1 MNFLL
6 IDEIIKDALLEDAV
20 VDDITT
26 NSILDNKA
34 TCEVDLIAK
43 EDGIICGL
51 EVFKRTFDIL
61 GDVEVEFLTTE
72 GARVKPTE
80 VIAKISGNAKNILSG
95 ERVALN
101 LLQRMSGIA
110 TKTNNMAK
118 ILEGTG
124 IKLMDTR
131 KTTPNLRYLE
141 KYAVKTGGGNN
152 HRYNLMDMA
161 MIKDNHIMAA
171 GGSLTKAVL
180 AVRSNHPF
188 VKKIEVETESLNQV
202 REAVEVGADII
213 MLDNMSVET
222 MGEAIKIIDG
232 KAIVE
237 ISGNVNEARIE
248 EIKGLKVDYISSGAL
263 THSYTSLDISMKNLK
278 LN

>member
-6 IDEIIKDALLEDAV
+6 IDKVIKDALLEDAV
-20 VDDITT
+20 IDDITT
-26 NSILDNKA
+26 NSILGTEAK
-34 TCEVDLIAK
+34 CEVDLIAK
-43 EDGIICGL
+43 EEGIICGL
-51 EVFKRTFDIL
+51 EIFKRTFDIL
-61 GDVEVEFLTTE
+61 GGVEIEFMTTE
-72 GARVKPTE
+72 GSVVKSKE
-80 VIAKISGNAKNILSG
+80 IIAKISGTAKNILSG
-95 ERVALN
+95 QRVALN
-101 LLQRMSGIA
+101 LIQRMSGIA
-110 TKTNNMAK
+110 TKTNKMVK
-118 ILEGTG
+118 ILDGTG

-141 KYAVKTGGGNN
+141 KYSVKVGGGNN

-188 VKKIEVETESLNQV
+188 VKKIEVETESLDQV

-213 MLDNMSVET
+213 MLDNMDVET
-222 MGEAIKIIDG
+222 MGKAIEIIGG

-237 ISGNVNEARIE
+237 ISGNVDEGRIT
-248 EIKGLKVDYISSGAL
+248 EIRGLKVDYISSGAL

-278 LN
+278 LK